1 MGLGEG
7 SGRIKRPN
15 PIDDFDH
22 MLAATGKDMAYTR
35 WLVSGLPL
43 IAAFAVQAQGRTAPS
58 SPQSAPVKADKYKL
72 SYAIGY
78 RVGWQLSSGEL
89 PAGVDINVV
98 RKAMEDAYAKRA
110 PAVPKE
116 DMYEQLAGLGEQIH
130 GNAVSEFN
138 QIAVDNARK
147 SAEFM
152 TRNATQP
159 GVVQLPSGIQYS
171 VIKKGDGTVNPDD
184 HSIVTINYRAMLID
198 GTEFDNTWAHGRP
211 VSFTVGSVISG
222 WRYVIP
228 RMHVGDRWTVVV
240 PPILAFGEQG
250 LLPRIGPNQALVFD
264 LELLDVKPPNP
275 QVVAPQP
282 DITK

>member
-1 MGLGEG
+1 MAGFWVAADCRFCSPGT
-7 SGRIKRPN
+7 RA
-15 PIDDFDH
+15 DCAQ
-22 MLAATGKDMAYTR
+22 LAAVRASQSRQVQTFLCDR
-35 WLVSGLPL
+35 LSRRL
-43 IAAFAVQAQGRTAPS
+43 AAFKRRASGGRGHQCRT
-58 SPQSAPVKADKYKL
+58 K
-72 SYAIGY
+72 GY
-78 RVGWQLSSGEL
+78 G
-89 PAGVDINVV
+89 
-98 RKAMEDAYAKRA
+98 DAYAKRA

-171 VIKKGDGTVNPDD
+171 VIKKGDGTVSPDD

-228 RMHVGDRWTVVV
+228 RMHVGDRWKVVV

-275 QVVAPQP
+275 QMVAPQP